1 MFNPATHPIR
11 GRPMRL
17 RHALTAALLLSTVS
31 LLAQAA
37 EVGPLHEGEAVVT
50 GQDDGAE
57 RRRGLAEAMA
67 QVIVRLT
74 GDDALLDDA
83 RTAFLRDHPA
93 DFVATLTYEDRLA
106 RKKVMDEQ
114 GTRERSFRL
123 RVAFDAARVDAAL
136 TDAGLRLWQ
145 GERSPVLV
153 LLTIRDSGGAFTLS
167 RAGARGIGQREALM
181 TAAAWRALPVVLPIM
196 DPEDAA
202 VIGAGDG
209 GIGPTAAALRRR
221 YGVDRLLLGRLELT
235 DAGLWRSRW
244 SFDAL
249 SNDADDPAPLPGG
262 SSDGLTFD
270 RAIHQAI
277 AAGGRWMAR
286 RAP

>member
-1 MFNPATHPIR
+1 
-11 GRPMRL
+11 MRL
-17 RHALTAALLLSTVS
+17 RHVLTAALVLSTAS

-93 DFVATLTYEDRLA
+93 DFVTTLTYEDRLA

-145 GERSPVLV
+145 GERPTVLV
-153 LLTIRDSGGAFTLS
+153 LLTIRDSGGTFTLS
-167 RAGARGIGQREALM
+167 RAGTRGIGQREALM
-181 TAAAWRALPVVLPIM
+181 AAAAWRALPLALPIM

-202 VIGAGDG
+202 VIRAGDG
-209 GIGPTAAALRRR
+209 GIGPAAVTALCRR

-244 SFDAL
+244 SFDAF
-249 SNDADDPAPLPGG
+249 SNDAADPAPLPGG
-262 SSDGLTFD
+262 ASDGLTFD

>member
-1 MFNPATHPIR
+1 
-11 GRPMRL
+11 MRL
-17 RHALTAALLLSTVS
+17 RRILTTALVLSVVS

-37 EVGPLHEGEAVVT
+37 EVGPLHEGEAIVT
-50 GQDDGAE
+50 GQEDGAE

-67 QVIVRLT
+67 QAIVRLT

-83 RTAFLRDHPA
+83 RTALLRDHPA

-123 RVAFDAARVDAAL
+123 RVAFDPTRVDAAL
-136 TDAGLRLWQ
+136 IDAGIRLWQ
-145 GERSPVLV
+145 ADRSPVLV
-153 LLTIRDSGGAFTLS
+153 LLTIRDSVGAFVLS
-167 RAGARGIGQREALM
+167 RAGARGIGQREALT
-181 TAAAWRALPVVLPIM
+181 TAAAWRALPITLPIM
-196 DPEDAA
+196 DQEDLAL
-202 VIGAGDG
+202 IGAGDG
-209 GIGPTAAALRRR
+209 GIAPAASAAFRRR

-244 SFDAL
+244 SFDAH
-249 SNDADDPAPLPGG
+249 SNDAADPAPLPGG
-262 SSDGLTFD
+262 VSDGLTFD

-277 AAGGRWMAR
+277 AAGGQWMAR